1 MRWWW
6 WKVKAFWLIGAAL
19 IALDWIFSQES
30 EIIRPSLSQPANH
43 QIAAK
48 SVYLNLNRIMW
59 QRPWSREPNWLSV
72 DLNIL
77 RRGPSEP
84 ALRLNCKWFELP
96 GPLAAGGGE
105 VICKLMCRP
114 QKLAFLFFCTLHPH
128 PPPPPPSPSY
138 LHPPPP
144 HVLTRFSVLAQYL

>member
-6 WKVKAFWLIGAAL
+6 WKVKAFWLIGATL

-59 QRPWSREPNWLSV
+59 QRPWSRDLNWLSV

-77 RRGPSEP
+77 RRSIRAGAEIKLQMIWASWSFGSWGRGGNLQVNVSS
-84 ALRLNCKWFELP
+84 AKTCI
-96 GPLAAGGGE
+96 PL
-105 VICKLMCRP
+105 L
-114 QKLAFLFFCTLHPH
+114 LH
-128 PPPPPPSPSY
+128 PPPPPSTSTPSPSY